1 MRILERFYTEAVVM
15 GLLIGL
21 TVVLLQI
28 WLGSAQF
35 SLRLVGLLVA
45 GGLLCVVQY
54 GLGRV
59 RR

>member
-1 MRILERFYTEAVVM
+1 M

>member
-1 MRILERFYTEAVVM
+1 LERFYTEAVVM